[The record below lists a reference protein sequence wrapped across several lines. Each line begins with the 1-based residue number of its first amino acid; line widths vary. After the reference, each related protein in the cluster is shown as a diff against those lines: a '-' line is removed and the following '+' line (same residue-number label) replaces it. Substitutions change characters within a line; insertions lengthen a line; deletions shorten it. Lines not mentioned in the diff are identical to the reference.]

1 MEITGYYDGTSVVTD
16 YKFALNQKVRIIP
29 IEDNEAEGS
38 IAGMLSEY
46 ANPELISLEKEAW
59 RNAAIKKHEE

>member
-29 IEDNEAEGS
+29 IEDDEVECS

-46 ANPELISLEKEAW
+46 ANPDLISLEKEAW
-59 RNAAIKKHEE
+59 RNATIKKYEK